1 MRRPTSARHM
11 WLSSLCTAAVAT
23 DDRYSGVPA
32 KHAEPRATI
41 AATATQPAVPD
52 AWDLVANLWCTGTLA
67 GQE

>member
-1 MRRPTSARHM
+1 M

-23 DDRYSGVPA
+23 DDRYSGDPA

-52 AWDLVANLWCTGTLA
+52 ERDLVVNRWCTRALA
-67 GQE
+67 GYE